1 MNNSSTYP
9 IDLGFIA
16 TESEERLLEN
26 EQFRRF
32 LGAYA
37 GNLDEL
43 VHDLNFRISSKVDC
57 TACGNCCRS
66 LMINVTRQ
74 EANELADRLG
84 CTLAELKDSH
94 LEESM
99 GGQLIINTIPCHFL
113 LENKCMVYEDRFAEC
128 REFPGLHRDGFRDR
142 IFSTLMHYGRCPIV
156 YHLIEELKGI
166 TNFVAEKKEHA

>member
-1 MNNSSTYP
+1 MNNSSLYP
-9 IDLGFIA
+9 IDLDFIA
-16 TESEERLLEN
+16 TESTDRVLEN
-26 EQFRRF
+26 EHFRRF
-32 LGAYA
+32 LGGYI
-37 GNLDEL
+37 GNLDAIVQEL
-43 VHDLNFRISSKVDC
+43 NLQISAKVDC

-74 EANELADRLG
+74 EANQLADRLG
-84 CTLAELKDSH
+84 CSFTALKETH

-113 LENKCMVYEDRFAEC
+113 KDNKCTVYEDRFAEC
-128 REFPGLHRDGFRDR
+128 REFPGLHRNGFRDR

-166 TNFVAEKKEHA
+166 TNFAVQNKERT